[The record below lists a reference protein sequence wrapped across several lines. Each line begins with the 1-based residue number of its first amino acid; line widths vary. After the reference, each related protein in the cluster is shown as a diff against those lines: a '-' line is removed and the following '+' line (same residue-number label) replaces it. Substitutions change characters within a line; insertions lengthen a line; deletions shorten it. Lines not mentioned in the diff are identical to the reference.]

1 MAATPD
7 MMAEMED
14 ISDGEQDDNSQDD
27 ADKGDVYEGD
37 DLSLPPQRYEK
48 LEVNG
53 ETYDLRDARQ
63 AHEAQKVMDDYRARV
78 RKGEIFD
85 YEGRST
91 KMWSGGRSR
100 ILYDEIRTDM
110 AVDYHE
116 GGYDI
121 SWEQQHQEAQRIIKI
136 RAAQLKAQGK

>member
-1 MAATPD
+1 
-7 MMAEMED
+7 MMNEMEEL
-14 ISDGEQDDNSQDD
+14 SDDER
-27 ADKGDVYEGD
+27 DKNKEKEEREEYKGD

-53 ETYDLRDARQ
+53 ETYDLRNAQ
-63 AHEAQKVMDDYRARV
+63 EAHEAQKVMDEYRARV

-116 GGYDI
+116 GDYNV
-121 SWEQQHQEAQRIIKI
+121 SWEQQHKEAEKIISI
-136 RAAQLKAQGK
+136 RAAQLKAQGR